1 MFEKLTSK
9 FEDLFYKIRNK
20 GKLSPGDLDN
30 ALREIKLALLEADVN
45 FKVVKRFLEN
55 LKEKALGDEVMESLT
70 PAQQV
75 IKIVNDE
82 MIRMLGGSSSGNIS
96 FASHGP
102 TIIMMV
108 GLQGTGKTS
117 SVIKLAN
124 YLKIKNQKKVSL
136 IAADVYRP
144 AAILQL
150 EDMAKTIGVEVYS
163 EKDGDPV
170 GISKEGVQRFT
181 RSGSDVII
189 IDTAGRLHIDEKMM
203 DEIKNIRKTVKP
215 HQIYLVLDAMTGQ
228 EAVNIASSFNTA
240 VECDGIILTK
250 LDSDTR
256 GGAALSVYY
265 VVRKPIKFISNG
277 EKVEDFD
284 IFYPD
289 RIASRILG
297 KGDILTLIEKA
308 EKVIDEKKAEELSR
322 KIEKEQLNFEDFIE
336 QLKSIKKIGSLDK
349 IMSMLP
355 ISGSNKAFKKMNFD
369 QSNLDRMEAIISS
382 MTLYERRNPNII
394 NGSRKKRIAN
404 GSGNSVNEVNKLLKQ
419 FAKTKQM
426 MRHFSS
432 LKGRMGMPFSG
443 PMGF

>member
-1 MFEKLTSK
+1 MFEQLTSK

-45 FKVVKRFLEN
+45 FKVVKEFLTK
-55 LKEKALGDEVMESLT
+55 LKERALGEEVMESLT

-82 MIRMLGGSSSGNIS
+82 MIKMLGSTGGSIS
-96 FASHGP
+96 FASRGP

-117 SVIKLAN
+117 SVIKLAS
-124 YLKIKNQKKVSL
+124 YLKAHNQKKVAL

-144 AAILQL
+144 AAIFQL
-150 EDMAKTIGVEVYS
+150 EDMAKTIDVEVYS
-163 EKDGDPV
+163 GKGTDPV
-170 GISKEGVQRFT
+170 KISKEGVEKFT
-181 RSGSDVII
+181 RSGSDIII
-189 IDTAGRLHIDEKMM
+189 IDTAGRLHIDKKMM
-203 DEIKNIRKTVKP
+203 DEIKSIRKTVKP
-215 HQIYLVLDAMTGQ
+215 HQIFLVLDAMTGQ
-228 EAVNIASSFNTA
+228 EAINIASAFNSA

-265 VVRKPIKFISNG
+265 VVKKPIKFVSNG

-297 KGDILTLIEKA
+297 KGDVLTLIEKA

-336 QLKSIKKIGSLDK
+336 QLKSIKKMGSLEK
-349 IMSMLP
+349 VMSMLP
-355 ISGSNKAFKKMNFD
+355 ISGNNKAFKKMNFD
-369 QSNLDRMEAIISS
+369 QSHLDRMEAIINS
-382 MTLYERRNPNII
+382 MTLSERRNPDII
-394 NGSRKKRIAN
+394 NGSRKKRIAR

-419 FAKTKQM
+419 FVKTKQM

-432 LKGRMGMPFSG
+432 LKGRMGMPFGG
-443 PMGF
+443 PMGI

>member
-1 MFEKLTSK
+1 MFEQLTSK
-9 FEDLFYKIRNK
+9 FEDLFYRIRNK
-20 GKLSPGDLDN
+20 GKLSPGDLDS

-45 FKVVKRFLEN
+45 FKVVKEFLKN
-55 LKEKALGDEVMESLT
+55 LKERALGEEVLESLT

-75 IKIVNDE
+75 IKIVNEE
-82 MIRMLGGSSSGNIS
+82 MVRMLGSAGGSIN
-96 FASHGP
+96 FASKGP

-124 YLKIKNQKKVSL
+124 FLKIKHQKRISL

-150 EDMAKTIGVEVYS
+150 TDMAKSIGIDVYS
-163 EKDGDPV
+163 AKDDDPVKISKDGVD
-170 GISKEGVQRFT
+170 KFT

-189 IDTAGRLHIDEKMM
+189 IDTAGRLHIDDRMM
-203 DEIKNIRKTVKP
+203 DEIKKIRKTVRP
-215 HQIYLVLDAMTGQ
+215 HQVYLVLDAMTGQ
-228 EAVNIASSFNTA
+228 EAVNIASAFNST

-265 VVRKPIKFISNG
+265 VVRKPIKFVSNG
-277 EKVEDFD
+277 EKVGDFD
-284 IFYPD
+284 LFYPD

-297 KGDILTLIEKA
+297 KGDVLTLIEKA
-308 EKVIDEKKAEELSR
+308 GKVFDEKKAKELSR
-322 KIEKEQLNFEDFIE
+322 KIERQQLNFEDFIE
-336 QLKSIKKIGSLDK
+336 QLKALKKMGSLDK
-349 IMSMLP
+349 VMAMLP
-355 ISGSNKAFKKMNFD
+355 IARSNKAFKKIDFD
-369 QSNLDRMEAIISS
+369 QSHLDRMEAIINS
-382 MTLYERRNPNII
+382 MTIGERRNPDII
-394 NGSRKKRIAN
+394 NGSSKKRIAM
-404 GSGNSVNEVNKLLKQ
+404 GSGNSVSEVNKLLKQ

-432 LKGRMGMPFSG
+432 LKGKLGLPFG
-443 PMGF
+443 NPMGI

>member
-1 MFEKLTSK
+1 MFEQLTSK

-45 FKVVKRFLEN
+45 FRVVKEFLTN
-55 LKEKALGDEVMESLT
+55 LKERALGEKIMESLT

-82 MIRMLGGSSSGNIS
+82 MIRMLGSTGGGIS
-96 FASHGP
+96 FASRGP

-124 YLKIKNQKKVSL
+124 YLKANNQKKVAL

-144 AAILQL
+144 AAIFQL
-150 EDMAKTIGVEVYS
+150 EDMAKAIDVEVYS
-163 EKDGDPV
+163 GDGADPV
-170 GISKEGVQRFT
+170 KISKEGVEKFT
-181 RSGSDVII
+181 RSGSDIII
-189 IDTAGRLHIDEKMM
+189 IDTAGRLHIDKKMM
-203 DEIKNIRKTVKP
+203 DEIRSIRKTVQP
-215 HQIYLVLDAMTGQ
+215 HQIFLVLDAMTGQ
-228 EAVNIASSFNTA
+228 ESINIASAFNSA

-265 VVRKPIKFISNG
+265 VVRKPIKFVSNG

-297 KGDILTLIEKA
+297 KGDVLTLIEKA
-308 EKVIDEKKAEELSR
+308 EKVMDEKKAEELSR
-322 KIEKEQLNFEDFIE
+322 KIEKEQLNFEDFID
-336 QLKSIKKIGSLDK
+336 QLKSIKKMGSLEK
-349 IMSMLP
+349 VMSMLP
-355 ISGSNKAFKKMNFD
+355 VSGTNKAFKKMNFD
-369 QSNLDRMEAIISS
+369 QSHLDRMEAIINS
-382 MTLYERRNPNII
+382 MTLSERRNPDII
-394 NGSRKKRIAN
+394 NGSRKKRIAR

-426 MRHFSS
+426 MKHFST
-432 LKGRMGMPFSG
+432 LKGRMGMPFDG
-443 PMGF
+443 PIGI